1 MTDLTLTVTKSP
13 HEVARAVE
21 TFDTDRLNSAL
32 ALLGL
37 RPVELSR
44 MPGRIAAFV
53 GDAPDSAV
61 IEWERAEMLT
71 PFERSRTELRI
82 TAHDPRGLTIAGMLT
97 DVISSAPQH
106 S

>member
-1 MTDLTLTVTKSP
+1 
-13 HEVARAVE
+13 
-21 TFDTDRLNSAL
+21 LNSAL
-32 ALLGL
+32 AVLGL

-44 MPGRIAAFV
+44 MPGRIAAYV

-61 IEWERAEMLT
+61 IEWGRAEMLT

-97 DVISSAPQH
+97 EVISSAPQL
-106 S
+106 

>member
-61 IEWERAEMLT
+61 IEWERAEMKH
-71 PFERSRTELRI
+71 PYERSRTELRI

-97 DVISSAPQH
+97 DVISSSPQH